1 VAGED
6 VDVTLLGTTLMLL
19 QCPGLAGS
27 AHHAAVVAWLRGLA
41 LAGGAGRREYGE
53 MLLLLGIHMHGSLA
67 NDQDAGAAV
76 AAHVRAT
83 LAMHVQLH
91 RDSLARM
98 RDVFMAEV
106 LPEARVAA
114 QAVAPDIDND
124 MAAGAGEG
132 EPADTSLRA
141 HCVYRLLQG
150 DVFGRHGVAVKP
162 WVLGQVRACRAPV
175 PSILP
180 ALIDTYIACLASRLE
195 RAVDAQAVATH
206 LDTAATDV
214 PTDADIRDVFAGGA
228 AAQLLVVYFVLGYNE
243 RIAALRRAISPRS
256 MYWTRPT
263 PILNRAQPKCAPAE
277 PLAQS
282 AALLLLR
289 TYPPELLDA
298 LPIKPALNAA
308 HARPADYEAVY
319 PGVLSRVVAA
329 MPHLVLVTDLLARTA
344 TATPEACAPAQVGLS
359 FVRAQLPALLA
370 APAPTHSHAV
380 FRAMWMR
387 VSATAAHLLWV
398 ETINVLAKVCMPC

>member
-1 VAGED
+1 
-6 VDVTLLGTTLMLL
+6 
-19 QCPGLAGS
+19 
-27 AHHAAVVAWLRGLA
+27 
-41 LAGGAGRREYGE
+41 

-67 NDQDAGAAV
+67 NDQGAGAAV

-98 RDVFMAEV
+98 RDVFIAEV
-106 LPEARVAA
+106 LPEASVAA
-114 QAVAPDIDND
+114 QAVAPDTDTD
-124 MAAGAGEG
+124 MGAGEP
-132 EPADTSLRA
+132 ESADTSLRA

-180 ALIDTYIACLASRLE
+180 ALIDMYIACLASRLE

-256 MYWTRPT
+256 M
-263 PILNRAQPKCAPAE
+263 
-277 PLAQS
+277 
-282 AALLLLR
+282 
-289 TYPPELLDA
+289 
-298 LPIKPALNAA
+298 
-308 HARPADYEAVY
+308 
-319 PGVLSRVVAA
+319 
-329 MPHLVLVTDLLARTA
+329 
-344 TATPEACAPAQVGLS
+344 
-359 FVRAQLPALLA
+359 
-370 APAPTHSHAV
+370 
-380 FRAMWMR
+380 
-387 VSATAAHLLWV
+387 
-398 ETINVLAKVCMPC
+398 